1 MEEEGRGLKR
11 LRQQSHNAD
20 RSSRASSGPPAV
32 ALSSAAANQVVAS
45 GSGRP
50 IWTLPDVL
58 AKFVVP
64 I

>member
-32 ALSSAAANQVVAS
+32 ALSSCSCQPSRCQRVRSIDLDA
-45 GSGRP
+45 P
-50 IWTLPDVL
+50 
-58 AKFVVP
+58 
-64 I
+64 